1 MSFVLVTAIRER
13 MCDILT
19 VARAPVCLIAGFAAA
34 AAVWWQSPYDWLL
47 QLKSLSVF
55 TFLTALGFI
64 ANDILDAEKDS
75 AAGRQDKLI
84 AAGLVARAP
93 AAVASGIALIAA
105 VGIAYS
111 INVSAAF
118 WAFVIAILV
127 LAYSP
132 FALWFPIAKC
142 AYFSGLCLAPF
153 IFVSLSG
160 NGNFSVLGALL
171 VCAFVFGRE
180 TLIDVKDIEYD
191 LRAKLGTFAIRA
203 GAKRATPLGWA
214 LMLFST
220 IGLLIAALSTAAM
233 PLAVGAVALVVL
245 GLHSS
250 FASPSRHFLW
260 TRGAM
265 LCAVLALPAI
275 T

>member
-1 MSFVLVTAIRER
+1 MSFVPVTVIRER
-13 MCDILT
+13 MCDMVT

-34 AAVWWQSPYDWLL
+34 AAVWWQSPSDWWL
-47 QLKSLSVF
+47 QLKSLSVLA
-55 TFLTALGFI
+55 FLTAFGFI
-64 ANDILDAEKDS
+64 TNDILDAEKDS
-75 AAGRQDKLI
+75 TAGRQDKLI
-84 AAGLVARAP
+84 AIGRLARAP
-93 AAVASGIALIAA
+93 AVVTSGIALIAA

-132 FALWFPIAKC
+132 FALWFPIVKC

-191 LRAKLGTFAIRA
+191 LRAKLGTLAVRI
-203 GAKRATPLGWA
+203 GARRATFLGWA

-220 IGLLIAALSTAAM
+220 LGLLFATLSTAAM
-233 PLAVGAVALVVL
+233 PLAIGAVALVVL
-245 GLHSS
+245 ALHSS
-250 FASPSRHFLW
+250 LASPYRHFLW
-260 TRGAM
+260 TRFAM